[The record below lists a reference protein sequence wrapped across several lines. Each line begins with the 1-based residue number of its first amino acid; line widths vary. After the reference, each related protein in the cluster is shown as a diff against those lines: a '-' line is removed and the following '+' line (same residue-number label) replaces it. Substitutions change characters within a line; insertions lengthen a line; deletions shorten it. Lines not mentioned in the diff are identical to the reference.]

1 MKKPSEEKKFMD
13 AYPKEASEIKFPRM
27 KGYDFLL
34 ERNKDYMNYTAISF
48 GNKKIT
54 YEELHTRIDQYKTA
68 FEKRGFKQGDVIGVC
83 LTNNPES
90 IYTLYALDRIGCV
103 VVGLSPLN
111 NEYKMNRDLE
121 MTKPKSV
128 ITANI
133 LYDNM
138 KTSIDDLNISPILYN
153 PTQSL
158 GNPIITKVLD
168 YKMKKK
174 GNFAGKEN
182 TLKTV
187 LKDAKDY
194 QSINA
199 DSEFG
204 YEDITDIMFTGGSSG
219 YHKAVGLNDNRL
231 NCVVRGLDYVLKLEP
246 GQIHL
251 GQIPF
256 GHMAFGRLVMHYA
269 LCNNLEFALTLKS
282 FPTDFYSETIRTRSN
297 GIMGGP
303 VHYKDSYPI
312 PVGSLSEVTQAL
324 SGGEQFKPDDY
335 KEATEKLR
343 KGGSKAIIGD
353 GLGLT
358 EAWAPVMVNYGGVNT
373 IGTLGYPIPG
383 VNAKVLDPITKE
395 EVPRNQ
401 VGELHVSSEGLMVEY
416 INNPEENAKVFSYDE
431 NGVKWYNTG
440 DLVKRL
446 DNDEFKYVGRRKRNF
461 VCGVD
466 NIYPEQ
472 IEDLILPFE
481 EVNEIVVTKRPD
493 SALQFIPVYNISLTS
508 ESVDIPALE
517 ERICQRIKETLGESA
532 MPKVFNYSY
541 KPLKRTDNGKLDAT
555 NIEKEDLE
563 RLKSETLTRKRTL

>member
-1 MKKPSEEKKFMD
+1 MKPSEEKRFMN
-13 AYPKEASEIKFPRM
+13 AYEEEAKNIEFPRM

-34 ERNKDYMNYTAISF
+34 ERNKNYMNYTALSF
-48 GNKKIT
+48 GKQKIT
-54 YEELHTRIDQYKTA
+54 YEQMHTKIDEYKKA
-68 FEKRGFKQGDVIGVC
+68 FEKRGFKKGDIIGVC

-111 NEYKMNRDLE
+111 NEYKMRRDLE
-121 MTKPKSV
+121 MLKPSRV
-128 ITANI
+128 ITANV

-153 PTQSL
+153 PVESMN
-158 GNPIITKVLD
+158 NPFVTFLVNF
-168 YKMKKK
+168 KMKKK
-174 GNFAGKEN
+174 GNYAGKEN
-182 TLKTV
+182 TLKQI
-187 LKDAKDY
+187 LKEGKNY
-194 QSINA
+194 TSQIP

-219 YHKAVGLNDNRL
+219 YHKAVTLNDNRL

-269 LCNNLEFALTLKS
+269 LCNNLEYALTLKAL
-282 FPTDFYSETIRTRSN
+282 PNDFYSEIKRTKSN
-297 GIMGGP
+297 GVMGGP
-303 VHYKDSYPI
+303 VHYKDSTEIEP
-312 PVGSLSEVTQAL
+312 GSLASVTQAL

-335 KEATEKLR
+335 ALATAKLR
-343 KGGSKAIIGD
+343 KGGSNAIIGD

-383 VNAKVLDPITKE
+383 VNAKVIDSNTGL
-395 EVPRNQ
+395 EVDRNQ
-401 VGELHVSSEGLMVEY
+401 VGELLVSSEGLMLGY
-416 INNPEENAKVFSYDE
+416 LNNEEENKNVFSYDKD
-431 NGVKWYNTG
+431 GTTWYNTG

-446 DNDEFKYVGRRKRNF
+446 DNDEFKYVGRKKRNF
-461 VCGVD
+461 VCGVE

-481 EVNEIVVTKRPD
+481 EVREIVVTKRPD
-493 SALQFIPVYNISLTS
+493 SQLQFIPVYNISLSS
-508 ESVDIPALE
+508 EFVDIPALE
-517 ERICQRIKETLGESA
+517 QKINTLIESTLGEFA
-532 MPKVFNYSY
+532 MPKVFNYTQ

-555 NIEKEDLE
+555 NIEKEDIE
-563 RLKSETLTRKRTL
+563 NSKKETLTRTRKI

>member
-1 MKKPSEEKKFMD
+1 MKPSEEKKFMN
-13 AYPKEASEIKFPRM
+13 AYEEEARNIKFPRM

-34 ERNKDYMNYTAISF
+34 ERNKNYMNYTALSF
-48 GNKKIT
+48 GKQKIT
-54 YEELHTRIDQYKTA
+54 YEQMHTKIDEYKKA
-68 FEKRGFKQGDVIGVC
+68 FEKRGFKKGDIIGVC

-111 NEYKMNRDLE
+111 NEYKMRRDLE
-121 MTKPKSV
+121 MLKPSRV
-128 ITANI
+128 ITANV
-133 LYDNM
+133 LYDTM

-153 PTQSL
+153 PVESMN
-158 GNPIITKVLD
+158 NPFVTFLVNF
-168 YKMKKK
+168 KMKKK
-174 GNFAGKEN
+174 GNYVGKEN
-182 TLKTV
+182 TLKQI
-187 LKDAKDY
+187 LKEGKNY
-194 QSINA
+194 TSKTP
-199 DSEFG
+199 DSDFG

-219 YHKAVGLNDNRL
+219 YHKAVALNDNRL

-269 LCNNLEFALTLKS
+269 LCNNLEYALTLKAL
-282 FPTDFYSETIRTRSN
+282 PNDFYSEIKRTKSN
-297 GIMGGP
+297 GVMGGP
-303 VHYKDSYPI
+303 VHYKDSTEIEP
-312 PVGSLSEVTQAL
+312 GSLASVTQAL

-335 KEATEKLR
+335 AMATEKLR
-343 KGGSKAIIGD
+343 KGGSNAIIGD

-383 VNAKVLDPITKE
+383 VNAKVIDSTTGL
-395 EVPRNQ
+395 EVDRNK
-401 VGELHVSSEGLMVEY
+401 VGELLVSSEGLMLGY
-416 INNPEENAKVFSYDE
+416 LNNEEENKKVFSYDKD
-431 NGVKWYNTG
+431 GITWYNTG

-446 DNDEFKYVGRRKRNF
+446 DNDEFKYIGRKKRNF
-461 VCGVD
+461 VCGVE

-481 EVNEIVVTKRPD
+481 EVREIVVTKRPD
-493 SALQFIPVYNISLTS
+493 SQLQFIPVYNISLSS
-508 ESVDIPALE
+508 EFVDIPVLEQKINALIE
-517 ERICQRIKETLGESA
+517 STLGEFA
-532 MPKVFNYSY
+532 MARAFNYTE

-555 NIEKEDLE
+555 NIEKEDIE
-563 RLKSETLTRKRTL
+563 NSKKETLTRTRKI